1 MFNSNAVFNKF
12 SNASFL
18 SVIIVSGVAFAIPT
32 TISEV
37 GILVNE
43 NRGFFLS
50 VNTFILF
57 LGTAIAPVLNIFYK
71 ACRTSNYNL

>member
-43 NRGFFLS
+43 NRGFS
-50 VNTFILF
+50 
-57 LGTAIAPVLNIFYK
+57 YQ
-71 ACRTSNYNL
+71 

>member
-1 MFNSNAVFNKF
+1 MFNSNAVLTNL
-12 SNASFL
+12 AMLVL

-57 LGTAIAPVLNIFYK
+57 LEQQSLLF
-71 ACRTSNYNL
+71 